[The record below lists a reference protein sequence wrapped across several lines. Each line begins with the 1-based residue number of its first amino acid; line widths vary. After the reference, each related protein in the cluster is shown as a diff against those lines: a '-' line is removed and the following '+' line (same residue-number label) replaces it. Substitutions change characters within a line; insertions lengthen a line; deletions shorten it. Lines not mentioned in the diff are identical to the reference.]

1 MASTGYL
8 CIFCCWSAGL
18 RKFTVDP
25 VEKQNGKEWKDHI
38 CVISKSF
45 INHQETAEMATKRFC
60 QGFYTT
66 KINTST
72 LSVLSILGT
81 QLEMSLR
88 VRAARRP
95 LRCQLTI
102 FLGAEMLHGH
112 TTDSPVIYF

>member
-1 MASTGYL
+1 MDL
-8 CIFCCWSAGL
+8 
-18 RKFTVDP
+18 

-38 CVISKSF
+38 CDISKSF

-66 KINTST
+66 KINAST
-72 LSVLSILGT
+72 LSVLSILGM

-88 VRAARRP
+88 VRAAQKP